1 MAEQSISPFVPRRN
15 PPHHMVP
22 LILQKPLWAHAEARP
37 QPRHRFSLGSSP
49 CPPLFLL
56 LLFLGSMLHHVHHRH
71 LNPCVRLRL
80 GGIQTKEPSAW
91 GSPSSTTWWRG
102 MWRARLKNPEDQ
114 QSEDP
119 ENILRVPG
127 DQNVPVALDS
137 ASDSMEP
144 RGVCSVGVMS
154 SVYFS
159 ELMGCRVR
167 HC

>member
-1 MAEQSISPFVPRRN
+1 
-15 PPHHMVP
+15 
-22 LILQKPLWAHAEARP
+22 
-37 QPRHRFSLGSSP
+37 
-49 CPPLFLL
+49 
-56 LLFLGSMLHHVHHRH
+56 
-71 LNPCVRLRL
+71 
-80 GGIQTKEPSAW
+80 
-91 GSPSSTTWWRG
+91 
-102 MWRARLKNPEDQ
+102 MWRVRCKSPEDQ
-114 QSEDP
+114 QSDDA

-127 DQNVPVALDS
+127 DQNLPVALDS